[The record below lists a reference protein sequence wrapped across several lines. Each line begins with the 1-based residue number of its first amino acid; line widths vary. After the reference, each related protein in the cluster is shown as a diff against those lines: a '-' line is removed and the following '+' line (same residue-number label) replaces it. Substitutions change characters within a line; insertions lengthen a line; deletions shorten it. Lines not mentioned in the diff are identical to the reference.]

1 MIAIGIDI
9 GKFKHCAAVYESSSS
24 SVLVKPFFF
33 DNNRSG
39 FLSLLETVG
48 PFSES
53 AVFAMEDTGHYSQN
67 LIAFLVEKDF
77 HTVLINPVTTDSF
90 RKSKLKSTKT
100 DRTDAVLIAQVYAAG
115 LPSRTITKKDL
126 LLKDSKQYARMHHD
140 VKEEENRLKNQL
152 QKELDIVFP
161 EYNSLFKTKYSRPYM
176 DILKEFPSARSLA
189 GTDIRNIRKVVNAPH
204 KGRKVSL
211 SAEDLKNLAK
221 KSIGLDSPSAELNI
235 RFLIQKIEMLQEQLA
250 EIDKK
255 IEELST
261 ELNSPIFSIPGIG
274 AITGVTL
281 LGECQDISKFSNAAK
296 LISYFGMDPY
306 QYQSGIYQ
314 SAHGRLSK
322 HGSKYARKSLYQA
335 IMPVIRFEPAF
346 HAYYTKKREEG
357 KSHRCAQGH
366 AVRKLLR
373 VIYHLCTQDIPY
385 QASSLL

>member
-1 MIAIGIDI
+1 
-9 GKFKHCAAVYESSSS
+9 
-24 SVLVKPFFF
+24 
-33 DNNRSG
+33 
-39 FLSLLETVG
+39 
-48 PFSES
+48 
-53 AVFAMEDTGHYSQN
+53 
-67 LIAFLVEKDF
+67 
-77 HTVLINPVTTDSF
+77 
-90 RKSKLKSTKT
+90 
-100 DRTDAVLIAQVYAAG
+100 
-115 LPSRTITKKDL
+115 
-126 LLKDSKQYARMHHD
+126 
-140 VKEEENRLKNQL
+140 
-152 QKELDIVFP
+152 
-161 EYNSLFKTKYSRPYM
+161 
-176 DILKEFPSARSLA
+176 
-189 GTDIRNIRKVVNAPH
+189 
-204 KGRKVSL
+204 
-211 SAEDLKNLAK
+211 
-221 KSIGLDSPSAELNI
+221 
-235 RFLIQKIEMLQEQLA
+235 MLQEQLA

-335 IMPVIRFEPAF
+335 IMPVIRFEAAF